1 MLARRFAAC
10 VRVAGRS
17 TSVRARDPVVG
28 PAAPARA
35 ISMHEEVRD
44 RAARRFDERTAPP
57 QYVWFSRYEGF
68 ANRHDEAQRVLLRGC
83 RHLPRVC
90 AVGVEAR
97 ATTARG
103 GGQHDR

>member
-68 ANRHDEAQRVLLRGC
+68 ANRHDEAQRV
-83 RHLPRVC
+83 HRVR